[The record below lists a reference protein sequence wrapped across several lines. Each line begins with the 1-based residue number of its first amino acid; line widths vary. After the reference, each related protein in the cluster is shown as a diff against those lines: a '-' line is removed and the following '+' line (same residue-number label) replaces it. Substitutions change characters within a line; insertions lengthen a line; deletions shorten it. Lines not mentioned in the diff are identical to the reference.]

1 MHDHLRNWE
10 FVIFIGALENYL
22 LSCYIG
28 LGYPPKE
35 KVEVEQFQY
44 KAEYKI
50 HFGKW

>member
-1 MHDHLRNWE
+1 MHDHIRNWE
-10 FVIFIGALENYL
+10 FVIFIGAPENYL
-22 LSCYIG
+22 LPCYIG